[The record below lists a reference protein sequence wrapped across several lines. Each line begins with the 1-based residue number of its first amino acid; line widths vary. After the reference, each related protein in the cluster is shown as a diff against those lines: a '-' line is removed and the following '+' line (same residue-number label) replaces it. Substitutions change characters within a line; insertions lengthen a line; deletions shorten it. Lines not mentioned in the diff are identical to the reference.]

1 MWFIFALITMIVWG
15 IGDVFYKL
23 GAEVQEKYSHLK
35 TGMMVGLV
43 MGLHAI
49 FMLLTTDMNYDPVN
63 LLIYL
68 PVSFF
73 YILSMVIGYY
83 GLRYLQV
90 SITSPIE
97 NSSGAIT
104 ALLCLVFLHK
114 SLDWLSGSGIVL
126 ICAGIFALSMIEKR
140 KETQNITKEDK
151 KYRTGFVAIIFPIL
165 YCIFDAIGTFLDA
178 YYLDDV
184 EKTPLV
190 NVTEE
195 TFENVANTSYELT
208 FLIAAILIIIYLL
221 RKGESIRPAD
231 ERKRGLAAVAET
243 FGQFTY
249 VYAMSGN
256 GVVAAPM
263 VSAYCIVTLIISRI
277 FLKEKLSKPQSI
289 AIAIV
294 VLGIIFMGISE
305 GLEG

>member
-294 VLGIIFMGISE
+294 ILGIIFMGISE